1 MNCSVVHCCD
11 LTQHA
16 AQHRTAICSLPH
28 EWDGKG
34 KNKCMCWVE
43 DSLTGH
49 KRKIKYLLLLL
60 KPCTKQLMH
69 NTVVHLQSTNAQPV
83 PKQWQ
88 PTDHLLPVLQ
98 FHMVPYGM
106 GYPFSQFGSTSLP
119 DPFVPL
125 ASALVGQPEK
135 LKSPCVSTAHQQLKF
150 SKVEEWQ
157 RLGYSWQRNSL
168 LTENK
173 NLWNC

>member
-1 MNCSVVHCCD
+1 MKCSVVHCCD

-43 DSLTGH
+43 GSLTGH

-98 FHMVPYGM
+98 FHMVPYGVE
-106 GYPFSQFGSTSLP
+106 YPSGRFRWWFCALRPSHWQGNVRSWNILGSSQRCSPTKT
-119 DPFVPL
+119 
-125 ASALVGQPEK
+125 LVCYQHCFAPK
-135 LKSPCVSTAHQQLKF
+135 AKA
-150 SKVEEWQ
+150 
-157 RLGYSWQRNSL
+157 
-168 LTENK
+168 
-173 NLWNC
+173 